1 MKARLR
7 KLERRLL
14 VEKRKIVY
22 VLMSNRRD
30 KKTKKTFWEIFL
42 DRQMNVDGNEPID
55 PIWREFWRESK
66 KGRFTSEEEIER
78 FGRELQKKYPEV
90 EIHVLLFRTTEPQ
103 DYISSWMSL
112 DSEEEIQKLMKD
124 YYDKY
129 WHEEWEWEEIEE
141 IYRTLKGKK
150 EEMRE

>member
-7 KLERRLL
+7 KLERRLFG
-14 VEKRKIVY
+14 EKRKIVY

-42 DRQMNVDGNEPID
+42 DRLVNDEENEPID
-55 PIWREFWRESK
+55 PIWREFWKESK

-78 FGRELQKKYPEV
+78 FGRELQEKYPEV

-103 DYISSWMSL
+103 DHISSWMSL

-141 IYRTLKGKK
+141 IYRML
-150 EEMRE
+150 REKRDSVHQ